1 MITIQLHNL
10 SIGYRGKHHTYPVA
24 TGLNA
29 SLHSGRLTCLL
40 GANGV
45 GKSTLLRT
53 LSAFLPP
60 LEGSITLLNKP
71 LEQYADKELARA
83 LSVVLTERIDV
94 PDLRVTDVVALGRTP
109 YTGFLGGLN
118 DTDEEQVRSAL
129 QATGI
134 THLAQRKL
142 HTLSD
147 GERQKCMIAKALA
160 QDTPLI
166 FLDEPTAFLD
176 YPSKV
181 EMMQLLHRLSRSMQ
195 KTIFL
200 STHDLDLALQLAD
213 CVWLLDAEGHL
224 TTGLPESLMLDG
236 TLPRFFRNEGVR
248 FDPTTGH
255 FSVVHRPTRPTEL
268 ITTGT
273 GLPLL
278 MLHRVLQRQGF
289 TILNPEKSGQV
300 STAEAPCTPQA
311 TEEFPRSTNPS
322 ATTAGLPIVTATTD
336 ASGHYRFTLTTSLHP
351 TTQQHYPTLEA
362 LIEALESYLHH
373 HSSITYLE

>member
-1 MITIQLHNL
+1 MSSTVTIQLHGL
-10 SIGYRGKHHTYPVA
+10 SIGYLGKHRTYPVA

-60 LEGSITLLNKP
+60 LEGNITLLDKP
-71 LEQYADKELARA
+71 LELYSDKELARA

-109 YTGFLGGLN
+109 YTGFLGGL
-118 DTDEEQVRSAL
+118 DATDEEHVRSAL
-129 QATGI
+129 AATGI
-134 THLAQRKL
+134 SHLAQRKL

-181 EMMQLLHRLSRSMQ
+181 EMMQLLHSLSRTMQ

-213 CVWLLDAEGHL
+213 CVWLLDANGHL
-224 TTGLPESLMLDG
+224 TTGLPESLILDG
-236 TLPRFFRNEGVR
+236 TLPRFFRSEGVS
-248 FDPTTGH
+248 FDSTTGH
-255 FSVVHRPTRPTEL
+255 FSVIHRPTRSTSV

-278 MLHRVLQRQGF
+278 MLRRTLQRQGF
-289 TILNPEKSGQV
+289 TTLFPENSGE
-300 STAEAPCTPQA
+300 SATDTPCTSQA
-311 TEEFPRSTNPS
+311 TA
-322 ATTAGLPIVTATTD
+322 ATDSLPIATATTD
-336 ASGHYRFTLTTSLHP
+336 ANGRYCFTLTTVA
-351 TTQQHYPTLEA
+351 TAYTQHYPTLEA
-362 LIEALESYLHH
+362 LIEALESAVK
-373 HSSITYLE
+373 

>member
-53 LSAFLPP
+53 LSAF
-60 LEGSITLLNKP
+60 
-71 LEQYADKELARA
+71 RA

-118 DTDEEQVRSAL
+118 DTDEERVRSAL

-147 GERQKCMIAKALA
+147 GERQRIAIAKALA
-160 QDTPLI
+160 QETP
-166 FLDEPTAFLD
+166 A
-176 YPSKV
+176 S
-181 EMMQLLHRLSRSMQ
+181 
-195 KTIFL
+195 
-200 STHDLDLALQLAD
+200 LAM
-213 CVWLLDAEGHL
+213 
-224 TTGLPESLMLDG
+224 SLM
-236 TLPRFFRNEGVR
+236 
-248 FDPTTGH
+248 
-255 FSVVHRPTRPTEL
+255 
-268 ITTGT
+268 
-273 GLPLL
+273 
-278 MLHRVLQRQGF
+278 
-289 TILNPEKSGQV
+289 
-300 STAEAPCTPQA
+300 
-311 TEEFPRSTNPS
+311 
-322 ATTAGLPIVTATTD
+322 VTD
-336 ASGHYRFTLTTSLHP
+336 
-351 TTQQHYPTLEA
+351 
-362 LIEALESYLHH
+362 
-373 HSSITYLE
+373 SIKPP

>member
-1 MITIQLHNL
+1 MSPATIQLHDL
-10 SIGYRGKHHTYPVA
+10 RIGYRGKHHIYPVA
-24 TGLNA
+24 SDLNA
-29 SLHSGRLTCLL
+29 SLYSGRLTCLL

-53 LSAFLPP
+53 LSAFLSP
-60 LEGSITLLNKP
+60 LNGTITLLGKP
-71 LEQYADKELARA
+71 LGQYTDKELART
-83 LSVVLTERIDV
+83 LSVVLTERIDI

-118 DTDEEQVRSAL
+118 ATDEEHVRSAL
-129 QATGI
+129 EATGI
-134 THLAQRKL
+134 PHLAQRKL

-147 GERQKCMIAKALA
+147 GERQKTMIAKALA

-181 EMMQLLHRLSRSMQ
+181 EMMQLLHRLSHSMQ

-224 TTGLPESLMLDG
+224 TTGLPESLILDG
-236 TLPRFFRNEGVR
+236 TLPRFFCSEGIH

-255 FSVVHRPTRPTEL
+255 FSVIHRPTHSTPIL
-268 ITTGT
+268 TTGT

-278 MLHRVLQRQGF
+278 MLRRALQRQGF
-289 TILNPEKSGQV
+289 ITLTSEATAQTQTAANPYS
-300 STAEAPCTPQA
+300 PQA
-311 TEEFPRSTNPS
+311 AVTTNDLPIAK
-322 ATTAGLPIVTATTD
+322 ATTG
-336 ASGHYRFTLTTSLHP
+336 ASDPYSFTLTTSSTAP
-351 TTQQHYPTLEA
+351 TQHYPTLEA
-362 LIEALESYLHH
+362 LIEALEDAAISQ
-373 HSSITYLE
+373 S

>member
-118 DTDEEQVRSAL
+118 DTDEERVRSAL

-181 EMMQLLHRLSRSMQ
+181 DMMLLLRRLARDER
-195 KTIFL
+195 KAVLL
-200 STHDLDLALQLAD
+200 STHDLELALQTADRLWLLSPTAELEGEAGASHGANPSMHSSNLSSYSVASSFPAPATLVGGTPRALAD
-213 CVWLLDAEGHL
+213 GGQIASFVNRDSMVFDAD
-224 TTGLPESLMLDG
+224 TMS
-236 TLPRFFRNEGVR
+236 VR
-248 FDPTTGH
+248 LKPM
-255 FSVVHRPTRPTEL
+255 P
-268 ITTGT
+268 
-273 GLPLL
+273 
-278 MLHRVLQRQGF
+278 
-289 TILNPEKSGQV
+289 
-300 STAEAPCTPQA
+300 
-311 TEEFPRSTNPS
+311 
-322 ATTAGLPIVTATTD
+322 
-336 ASGHYRFTLTTSLHP
+336 
-351 TTQQHYPTLEA
+351 
-362 LIEALESYLHH
+362 
-373 HSSITYLE
+373 

>member
-1 MITIQLHNL
+1 MTTIQLHHL

-24 TGLNA
+24 SGLDA
-29 SLHSGRLTCLL
+29 SLYGGQLTCLL

-60 LEGSITLLNKP
+60 LEGEITLLDKP
-71 LEQYADKELARA
+71 LQSYTDKELARA

-94 PDLRVTDVVALGRTP
+94 PDLRVSDVVALGRTP
-109 YTGFLGGLN
+109 YTGFLGGLSSA
-118 DTDEEQVRSAL
+118 DEEHVSAAL
-129 QATGI
+129 EATGI

-147 GERQKCMIAKALA
+147 GERQKTMIAKALA

-181 EMMQLLHRLSRSMQ
+181 EMMQLLHRLSRTMQ

-224 TTGLPESLMLDG
+224 TTGLPEALILDG
-236 TLPRFFRNEGVR
+236 TLPRFFRSEGVS
-248 FDPTTGH
+248 FDSTTGH
-255 FSVVHRPTRPTEL
+255 FSVIHRPTRSTPIL
-268 ITTGT
+268 TTGT

-278 MLHRVLQRQGF
+278 MLRRALQRQGF
-289 TILNPEKSGQV
+289 LMLQEGAADLSVDAREDSQK
-300 STAEAPCTPQA
+300 AP
-311 TEEFPRSTNPS
+311 
-322 ATTAGLPIVTATTD
+322 
-336 ASGHYRFTLTTSLHP
+336 HFTLTKQPGHAP
-351 TTQQHYPTLEA
+351 QHYPTLPS
-362 LIEALESYLHH
+362 LLDALESL
-373 HSSITYLE
+373 T